1 MLVLRL
7 KSCFPL
13 WFWSRGWG
21 QRVAPTSQLEQG
33 LEQGLDQSSLSAG
46 PTEIFAG
53 VWLGQG
59 LTWLISCV

>member
-21 QRVAPTSQLEQG
+21 QRVAPTSQLEQD